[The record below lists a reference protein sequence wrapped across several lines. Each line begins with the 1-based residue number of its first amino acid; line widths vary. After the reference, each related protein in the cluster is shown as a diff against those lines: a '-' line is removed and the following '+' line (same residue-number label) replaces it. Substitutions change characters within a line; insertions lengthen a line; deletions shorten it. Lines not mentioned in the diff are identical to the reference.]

1 MGELSLDERLQ
12 TMIQEVDRVSPAD
25 SSLGVGRS
33 GSGDGLDRLADA
45 IDGLL
50 KRFQD
55 RTEAARIA
63 QQALLKLQVPG
74 APSRGEP
81 SQEQLLLLSTLEEDA
96 PDSIYFK
103 DTQGRFVHLSK
114 ARVKAFDLVSTDEI
128 VGMTDF
134 DFFTEEHA
142 RAAWEDEQKVM
153 RTGEPIVARE
163 EKETWLDRP
172 PTWVVTTR
180 MPLRDRHGAIIGTCG
195 ISRNITE
202 RKRAEER
209 YRLLFNSIND
219 AVCVNELTPDG
230 MPGPITEVNDI
241 ACDSLG
247 YTREELLG
255 TDALAFLAP
264 YGPTAL
270 TEVMARL
277 RAYGEAVWESTS
289 ASKAGA
295 RIPVEINSHLLD
307 VSGGLTMLSTIRDIS
322 GRKQLEENLAR
333 EKALL
338 ATLIDNL
345 PDYVSIKDTESR
357 ILITNPANART
368 MGIGDPVNV
377 VGKTDLDFYPAEE
390 ARRYR
395 ADEEGVLR
403 TGQPL
408 INKEEESKAPDGGP
422 RWTLTTKVPL
432 RDAQGTIIGTVCTG
446 RDITGLK
453 LAELALRREAVRRRV
468 LFEEASD
475 GIVVLDN
482 ALNVVEANASFAGML
497 GYSREEVLSL
507 RPWNWDAT
515 RPTEPQ
521 FRAAWPGAPTERITI
536 ETRHRRKDG
545 SVFDAE
551 ISVNPAVFSGEYQVY
566 CACRDITERKQAEE
580 RIHDLARFTDESPY
594 PVIRVTPRGSILYA
608 NQSAR
613 LLLPSW
619 EWMTDAMLPAPH
631 TAELGA
637 AWAANEPRKI
647 ETRDGSTTVE
657 LTIMPIPSRGY
668 INIYGRDVTEE
679 KSLSEK
685 FLQAQKMEAIGR
697 FAGGIAH
704 DFNNLLTVIGGYC
717 DLAREDLP
725 EGGPVKQKIDEIS
738 RAARQAAA
746 LTARLLAFSRKQ
758 VMVPRVLELNGLV
771 TAEENIL
778 ARLLGEDIQLV
789 TSLRSEAGNIRADP
803 GQVEQVLMNLAVNSR
818 DAMPHGGRL
827 TIETA
832 NVELNEADA
841 RSHPELRLGAFVM
854 LAVRDTGCG
863 MDSSTRARVFEPFFT
878 TKDVGK
884 GTGLGLATVY
894 GIVQQSGGHIN
905 LESEPG
911 LGTTFRIYFP
921 RVEEVVTPQPAHAP
935 RTAASAGQET
945 VLVVEDEPGVRTLVC
960 EVLRRHGYTVLAA
973 ANGDE
978 AVTRCTQ
985 HPGRIDLL
993 VTDVVMPVMSGR
1005 QLADRLVEQ
1014 NAAMKVLYMSGYVN
1028 PEGDHATPWNG
1039 RRAFLQKP
1047 FKPDA
1052 LARQV
1057 RLVLDQ

>member
-1 MGELSLDERLQ
+1 MGELSLDDRVEA
-12 TMIQEVDRVSPAD
+12 MIQAVDRVSPAD

-33 GSGDGLDRLADA
+33 GGNDGLDRLANA
-45 IDGLL
+45 VDGLL
-50 KRFQD
+50 RRFQE
-55 RTEAARIA
+55 RMEAARIA
-63 QQALLKLQVPG
+63 QQALQMLQVPG
-74 APSRGEP
+74 SPAHEEP
-81 SQEQLLLLSTLEEDA
+81 SQEQLLLLSTLEENA

-103 DTQGRFVHLSK
+103 DTQGRFLHLSK
-114 ARVKAFDLVSTDEI
+114 ARVKAFDLVSTEEI
-128 VGMTDF
+128 IGMTDF

-219 AVCVNELTPDG
+219 AVCVNELTPEG
-230 MPGPITEVNDI
+230 LPGPLTEVNDI

-247 YTREELLG
+247 YTRDELLG
-255 TDALAFLAP
+255 TNALELLAP
-264 YGPTAL
+264 RGSAGITG
-270 TEVMARL
+270 VMARL
-277 RAYGEAVWESTS
+277 RTDRQAVWESTF
-289 ASKAGA
+289 ASRSGE
-295 RIPVEINSHLLD
+295 RTPVEISSHLLD
-307 VSGGLTMLSTIRDIS
+307 VPGGPTMLSTIRDIS

-345 PDYVSIKDTESR
+345 PDYVSVKDTDSR

-368 MGIGDPVNV
+368 MGLGDPVDA
-377 VGKTDLDFYPAEE
+377 VGKTDFDFYPAEE
-390 ARRYR
+390 AGRYR
-395 ADEEGVLR
+395 ADEEAVLR

-408 INKEEESKAPDGGP
+408 INREEESRAPDGSP

-432 RDAQGTIIGTVCTG
+432 GDAQGAIIGTVCTG

-453 LAELALRREAVRRRV
+453 QAELALRREAIRRRV

-482 ALNVVEANASFAGML
+482 DLNVVEANASFGGML

-515 RPTEPQ
+515 LPTEQQ

-536 ETRHRRKDG
+536 ETRHQRKDG
-545 SVFDAE
+545 SLFYVE
-551 ISVNPAVFSGEYQVY
+551 ISVNPAAFSGEYQVY
-566 CACRDITERKQAEE
+566 WACRDITERKQAEE

-594 PVIRVTPRGSILYA
+594 PVVRVTPQGSILYA

-619 EWMTDAMLPAPH
+619 EWVTGATVPVPH
-631 TAELGA
+631 AVELAA
-637 AWAANEPRKI
+637 AWAANETRRI
-647 ETRDGSTTVE
+647 ETRDGTTVVE
-657 LTIMPIPSRGY
+657 LTLMPIPSRGY

-679 KSLSEK
+679 KSLAEK

-725 EGGPVKQKIDEIS
+725 EGDAVRQKIDEIS

-758 VMVPRVLELNGLV
+758 VMVPRVLELNSLV

-803 GQVEQVLMNLAVNSR
+803 GQVEQVLMNLAVNAR
-818 DAMPHGGRL
+818 DAMPRGGTL
-827 TIETA
+827 TVETFRR
-832 NVELNEADA
+832 VLDKEYA
-841 RSHPELRLGAFVM
+841 RSHPEVSAGDYACISVS
-854 LAVRDTGCG
+854 DTGYG
-863 MDSSTRARVFEPFFT
+863 MERTVLSHVFEPFFT
-878 TKDVGK
+878 TKDPGK
-884 GTGLGLATVY
+884 GTGLGLSTVY
-894 GIVQQSGGHIN
+894 GIVTQSGGHVTCS
-905 LESEPG
+905 SEPG
-911 LGTTFRIYFP
+911 TGTTFTLYFP
-921 RVEEVVTPQPAHAP
+921 RTIEPSEQ
-935 RTAASAGQET
+935 TATTFSEAAALRGTET
-945 VLVVEDEPGVRTLVC
+945 LLLVEDEEMVRRLTTSILANN
-960 EVLRRHGYTVLAA
+960 GYTVIVASDGAEALAA
-973 ANGDE
+973 IQSHREEIAM
-978 AVTRCTQ
+978 A
-985 HPGRIDLL
+985 I
-993 VTDVVMPVMSGR
+993 TDVVMPGMNGK
-1005 QLADRLVEQ
+1005 QLAERLLL
-1014 NAAMKVLYMSGYVN
+1014 ARPSLKVLFVSGYS
-1028 PEGDHATPWNG
+1028 GDAIIQSMLG
-1039 RRAFLQKP
+1039 AGVDFIQKP
-1047 FKPDA
+1047 FTSREM
-1052 LARQV
+1052 LSRI
-1057 RLVLDQ
+1057 REILGRH